1 MSQER
6 STATG
11 LAAKKRA
18 LLAQILKER
27 GIENPAGDAITRR
40 ADPREMPLS
49 FAQPRLW
56 FLDQLEPESPRY
68 NIFSMFQLQGTL
80 QVPALERSLTEIL
93 RRHEALRARFI
104 EVDGQPELRLAP
116 AGPFPL
122 TTLDLGGLSPVE
134 RASQLKHLALGEAQ
148 HPFHLAEGPLVRAT
162 LLRLDAEEH
171 VLLLSMH
178 HIVSDG
184 WSMEV
189 LTRELWAL
197 YQAYREGKS
206 SPLPAL
212 EIQYA
217 DFAAW
222 QRRWLQGAVL
232 EGQLSYWRR
241 QLEGLATLE
250 FPTDRPR
257 PPVQGFHGASR
268 FRLLPARIMDRMRAL
283 SQGEGVTLYM
293 ALLAVFAAWLRR
305 STGQD
310 DIAVG
315 SPIANR
321 PRAEVEGL
329 IGFFANT
336 LVLRTDLS
344 GDPTF
349 RELLGRVRD
358 VALAGY
364 AHEDVPFEKLVEEL
378 NPKRHLSRSPL
389 FQVAFVLQTGP
400 AAVIRLPGLT
410 IGPAAIENPFS
421 KFDLTLYAVDAD
433 PAAIGFEY
441 STDLFEA
448 ATVDRMLGQL
458 ETLLDGV
465 ASDPGRRVSEL
476 PLLSADERQAL
487 VAWNAT
493 DCDYPHGRQVHELI
507 EAQAE
512 RAPEAVAL
520 VFAGGAVRYR
530 ELNARANRLAHRL
543 RALGVGPETRVGICM
558 ARSVEMVVG
567 LLGILKAG
575 GAYVPLDASY
585 PPDRL
590 AYMLDDAGCSVVV
603 TLAGLLEKLPPM
615 SAPTLCLDRDD
626 EGGASP
632 SDTNL
637 APIGHP
643 EGLAYVMYTSGSTG
657 RPKGVMVTHRSLVNY
672 LSWAAGAYAESG
684 GDALVHSPLAFD
696 LTVTSLV
703 LPLVAGETVE
713 LLPEG
718 EIDAVADRLRR
729 GPEIGLLKITPA
741 HVKAL
746 SQMLADGEGAR
757 WARMLV
763 VGGDALYGEDLA
775 RVGAQAPETWLVNE
789 YGPTET
795 VVGCCVYQVRVGS
808 LVPGPVPIGRP
819 IANTR
824 LYVVD
829 EHLNPAPFGVRGEL
843 LIGGA
848 GVSRGYWS
856 RPDLTAERFIPD
868 PFGPEPGA
876 RLYRTGDLVRHR
888 ADGNLEYLGRIDQQV
903 KVRGFRIEPGEIESV
918 LGQHPAVKDSAVI
931 ARDDPSHEKRLVAYV
946 VPRTPA
952 QPSFEELREHLRR
965 SLPEYM
971 VPSSAVFLG
980 ELPLTPN
987 GKLDRSALPEP
998 GADREARHRLLRTPV
1013 EEALAGIWERVLG
1026 VSGVGAEENFFELG
1040 GHSLM
1045 ATRVVSQVR
1054 KTFAVELPLRALF
1067 EVPTVRGLAQ
1077 RIEAARGAGR
1087 ALPPPIE
1094 RVERGAG
1101 LPLSFAQQRL
1111 WFLDQFGEGSA
1122 YHMPVALR
1130 LRGDLDE
1137 RALVASLEE
1146 LLKRHGAL
1154 RTRFESAGGREVQVI
1169 EPTVSLDL
1177 QRLDLCGL
1185 PDGER
1190 EAEAKRLLEE
1200 EVSRPFDLSRAPLMR
1215 TKLLRVGEGDHV
1227 LVVTLHH
1234 IVSDGWSGGVLTR
1247 ELGELYRGYRSG
1259 NASSLP
1265 EPGIQYADYAVWQRA
1280 WLSGEVLEEQLDYWR
1295 RHLSGVSVLQLPTDR
1310 PRPAEQS
1317 LDGSCELEV
1326 WSGDVLKG
1334 LKSLSHREGATL
1346 FMVLLA
1352 AFQVL
1357 LRRWTGQDDVAVGTP
1372 IANRTRSEVEG
1383 VVGFFVNSLVL
1394 RTDLS
1399 GNPTFREL
1407 VARVKEVSL
1416 GAYDHQDL
1424 PFEKLVEELEPERDL
1439 SRNPLFQVMFALQN
1453 GPVEELQLPG
1463 LSIAAVDLPV
1473 RTTHFDLELH
1483 MAEVGGSLVAAVTYR
1498 TDLFVAETVRRV
1510 LGHYGRLLQAVAAD
1524 ASRRVSE
1531 LSLLTSAERERT
1543 LVEWNATGQE
1553 YLRES
1558 SISDLFAAQV
1568 QRTPEALAVVSGRE
1582 RLSYGELH
1590 RRSNQLAR
1598 HLRGLGV
1605 GPEVRVGIC
1614 VERSVEMVVG
1624 LLGILKAG
1632 GAYVPLDPSYPKER
1646 LGFMLEDSGVPVLL
1660 AQERLLGVFP
1670 EHEARVVCLD
1680 RDWGVIAG
1688 ESVEDVRSGALGEN
1702 VAYAIY
1708 TSGSTGRPKG
1718 VLVAHGGLVN
1728 LALWHSRVYEVGPGE
1743 RGTQLASPGF
1753 DASVWEVW
1761 PYLMRGASL
1770 HIPDEETRSNPSQ
1783 LVTWLAEEGIT
1794 HTFLPTPL
1802 AEAVLKESGVAGLGL
1817 RYLLTGGD
1825 KLHRVDTSGLPFRL
1839 VNHYGPTESTVVA
1852 TCVEVGR
1859 GGETNPPIGRPIWNT
1874 RAYVLDEG
1882 MAPVPIGVAGEL
1894 YIGGDGLARGY
1905 LNRPE
1910 LTGEKFVPDPF
1921 SQVGGERLY
1930 RTGDLV
1936 RWLGD
1941 GTIEFLGR
1949 TDHQVKVRG
1958 FRIEL
1963 GEVESVLAKHPG
1975 VKDVVVVV
1983 REEHPGDKRL
1993 VAYLVPG
2000 SEDASLVA
2008 ELRQYAKGKLPGHM
2022 VPSAFVLLAA
2032 LPLSPNGKL
2041 DRRALPAPEGPGAIE
2056 GTDEAP
2062 RSEVEKRIAAV
2073 WKEVLGVERVGVRD
2087 NFFDLGGHSLL
2098 LLQVHKKLRA
2108 ELPGR
2113 DLSVMDLFRYSTVQ
2127 SLAEHLS
2134 GGQAISGARMLERAR
2149 RRRDGRS
2156 ADIAVVA
2163 MAGRFPGASG
2173 VEEFWKNLRGGVE
2186 SISFFSDEE
2195 LRAAGVPGAL
2205 LRDERYVKAR
2215 AVLDGVDLFDA
2226 GFFGYS
2232 PREAEV
2238 IDPQQRLFLET
2249 AWEALERGGY
2259 SAEAYEG
2266 LIGVY
2271 AGVGIN
2277 NYWHN
2282 LSSNPEVLAA
2292 AGGFTTLI
2300 GSDKDFLPTRV
2311 SYKLNLQGPSVT
2323 VQTACSTSLVAVHMA
2338 CQSLLSHECDMAL
2351 AGGVSIGLPQKAG
2364 YRYQEEG
2371 IASPDGHC
2379 RAFDAK
2385 ARGTVS
2391 GSGVGIVLLKRLE
2404 DALRE
2409 GDTIEAVI
2417 KGSAINNDGSNK
2429 VGYTAPG
2436 VAGQAAAIAVAQM
2449 VGEVEPD
2456 TIGYIEAH
2464 GTGTT
2469 LGDPIEIEALKQVF
2483 GPQTRKGFCAIGSLK
2498 TNIGHLDAAAG
2509 VAGLIKTVLSLKHG
2523 ELPPSLHYEEP
2534 NPKIDFKNSPFF
2546 VNDRLRP
2553 WPRQGGPRRAGV
2565 SSFGIGGTNAHVV
2578 LEEAPAVGPSDR
2590 SRPWQ
2595 LLVVSAKSEAAV
2607 KVASAQLGE
2616 HLREHPEQELA
2627 DVAYTLRTG
2636 RRAFI
2641 HRRAVVCLDADDARA
2656 ALGGGDPRRVLE
2668 GVVEESGGRGVAF
2681 LFPGQGS
2688 QHVGMCAGIYGR
2700 EATFREEVDRCA
2712 EHLRGELGFDLRE
2725 VLYPG
2730 EAGEEEAATR
2740 LGETNVTQP
2749 ALFVVE
2755 WSLAK
2760 LWMAWGVK
2768 PEAMLGHSIGEY
2780 VAACLAGVFSL
2791 EDALS
2796 LVALRGRLMQGMP
2809 KGSMSAVRLEE
2820 QEVVALLDG
2829 SLGLAAINGPS
2840 QCVVS
2845 GPEEAVE
2852 SLETRFHARGVEYQR
2867 LRTSHAFH
2875 SPMMEPVLSAFRER
2889 VSAVERQA
2897 PKIPFV
2903 SNLSGTWIAEN
2914 EAMDPGYWARHL
2926 RETVRFG
2933 AGLSEILKER
2943 PRVLLEVG
2951 PGQALRGLARQ
2962 HPECGPEQVVV
2973 ASARHSRES
2982 RPDEQVL
2989 LEALGRLWLAGMDVD
3004 WTAVHADERRRRVP
3018 LPTYPFERKR
3028 YWVEASKVTAAPGS
3042 GSDKKPD
3049 IADWFYL
3056 PTWFRSM
3063 APRVSGVATPMPA
3076 SWLVFAD
3083 GCGLASGMARRLEET
3098 GHRVFSVEAGEG
3110 YLRRGEHAYQIDP
3123 RRRED
3128 YDALVGDLRARGE
3141 QPERIVHLWSLTR
3154 DEAGRSETR
3163 EIEEAQDL
3171 GFTSLLLLAQ
3181 ALGTGGA
3188 GSPVKL
3194 SVFTNGVQD
3203 VTGAETLRPE
3213 KATVLG
3219 PCLVIPQEY
3228 ASVRCRSI
3236 DVELPASGSWAES
3249 HVDQLVNEALGE
3261 GPDVAVAYRH
3271 KKRWVQGFKAVRVEG
3286 PEGVPARLREGGVY
3300 LITGGLGGVGLE
3312 LAQYLARTVKAKLVL
3327 VGRSRFPR
3335 GFRMVATS
3343 RGWRGARPRGP
3354 ADPEASGDDRR
3365 WRGSAGAPGRHGGR
3379 SADAHGVGA
3388 NPGAFRGASWSD
3400 PRCRR

>member
-1 MSQER
+1 
-6 STATG
+6 
-11 LAAKKRA
+11 
-18 LLAQILKER
+18 
-27 GIENPAGDAITRR
+27 
-40 ADPREMPLS
+40 
-49 FAQPRLW
+49 
-56 FLDQLEPESPRY
+56 
-68 NIFSMFQLQGTL
+68 
-80 QVPALERSLTEIL
+80 
-93 RRHEALRARFI
+93 
-104 EVDGQPELRLAP
+104 
-116 AGPFPL
+116 
-122 TTLDLGGLSPVE
+122 
-134 RASQLKHLALGEAQ
+134 
-148 HPFHLAEGPLVRAT
+148 
-162 LLRLDAEEH
+162 
-171 VLLLSMH
+171 
-178 HIVSDG
+178 
-184 WSMEV
+184 
-189 LTRELWAL
+189 
-197 YQAYREGKS
+197 
-206 SPLPAL
+206 
-212 EIQYA
+212 
-217 DFAAW
+217 
-222 QRRWLQGAVL
+222 
-232 EGQLSYWRR
+232 
-241 QLEGLATLE
+241 
-250 FPTDRPR
+250 
-257 PPVQGFHGASR
+257 
-268 FRLLPARIMDRMRAL
+268 
-283 SQGEGVTLYM
+283 
-293 ALLAVFAAWLRR
+293 
-305 STGQD
+305 
-310 DIAVG
+310 
-315 SPIANR
+315 
-321 PRAEVEGL
+321 
-329 IGFFANT
+329 
-336 LVLRTDLS
+336 
-344 GDPTF
+344 
-349 RELLGRVRD
+349 
-358 VALAGY
+358 
-364 AHEDVPFEKLVEEL
+364 
-378 NPKRHLSRSPL
+378 
-389 FQVAFVLQTGP
+389 
-400 AAVIRLPGLT
+400 
-410 IGPAAIENPFS
+410 
-421 KFDLTLYAVDAD
+421 
-433 PAAIGFEY
+433 
-441 STDLFEA
+441 
-448 ATVDRMLGQL
+448 
-458 ETLLDGV
+458 
-465 ASDPGRRVSEL
+465 
-476 PLLSADERQAL
+476 
-487 VAWNAT
+487 
-493 DCDYPHGRQVHELI
+493 
-507 EAQAE
+507 
-512 RAPEAVAL
+512 
-520 VFAGGAVRYR
+520 
-530 ELNARANRLAHRL
+530 
-543 RALGVGPETRVGICM
+543 
-558 ARSVEMVVG
+558 
-567 LLGILKAG
+567 
-575 GAYVPLDASY
+575 
-585 PPDRL
+585 
-590 AYMLDDAGCSVVV
+590 
-603 TLAGLLEKLPPM
+603 
-615 SAPTLCLDRDD
+615 
-626 EGGASP
+626 
-632 SDTNL
+632 
-637 APIGHP
+637 
-643 EGLAYVMYTSGSTG
+643 
-657 RPKGVMVTHRSLVNY
+657 
-672 LSWAAGAYAESG
+672 
-684 GDALVHSPLAFD
+684 
-696 LTVTSLV
+696 
-703 LPLVAGETVE
+703 
-713 LLPEG
+713 
-718 EIDAVADRLRR
+718 
-729 GPEIGLLKITPA
+729 
-741 HVKAL
+741 
-746 SQMLADGEGAR
+746 
-757 WARMLV
+757 
-763 VGGDALYGEDLA
+763 
-775 RVGAQAPETWLVNE
+775 
-789 YGPTET
+789 
-795 VVGCCVYQVRVGS
+795 
-808 LVPGPVPIGRP
+808 VPIGRP

-824 LYVVD
+824 LHVVD
-829 EHLNPAPFGVRGEL
+829 EHLNPTPFGAHGEL

-868 PFGPEPGA
+868 PFGSEPGA

-888 ADGNLEYLGRIDQQV
+888 ADGHLEYLGRIDQQV

-918 LGQHPAVKDSAVI
+918 LGQHPGVKDAVVI
-931 ARDDPSHEKRLVAYV
+931 ARDDSSREKRLVAFV
-946 VPRTPA
+946 VPRTA
-952 QPSFEELREHLRR
+952 VKPSSEDLRELLKRA
-965 SLPEYM
+965 LPDYM
-971 VPSSAVFLG
+971 VPSAFVFL
-980 ELPLTPN
+980 EALPLTPN
-987 GKLDRSALPEP
+987 GKLDRGALPEP
-998 GADREARHRLLRTPV
+998 GAEARDGRHRVLRTPV

-1026 VSGVGAEENFFELG
+1026 VSGIGAEENFFELG
-1040 GHSLM
+1040 GHSLL

-1054 KTFAVELPLRALF
+1054 KTFAVEVPLRVLF
-1067 EVPTVRGLAQ
+1067 EAPTVRGLAQ
-1077 RIEAARGAGR
+1077 RIETARGVGR

-1094 RVERGAG
+1094 RVARGAG

-1137 RALVASLEE
+1137 GALVGSLEE
-1146 LLKRHGAL
+1146 LLKRHEAL
-1154 RTRFESAGGREVQVI
+1154 RTRFESVGGREVQVI
-1169 EPTVSLDL
+1169 EPTVSLAL
-1177 QRLDLCGL
+1177 ERLDVCGL
-1185 PDGER
+1185 PEGER
-1190 EAEAKRLLEE
+1190 EAEAKRLVED
-1200 EVSRPFDLSRAPLMR
+1200 EVGRPFDLGQAPLMR
-1215 TKLLRVGEGDHV
+1215 TKLLRLGESDHV

-1259 NASSLP
+1259 NGSSLP
-1265 EPGIQYADYAVWQRA
+1265 EPGIQYADYAIWQRG
-1280 WLSGEVLEEQLDYWR
+1280 WLSGEVLEEQLAYWR
-1295 RHLSGVSVLQLPTDR
+1295 GHLSGVSVLQLPTDR
-1310 PRPAEQS
+1310 PRPVEQRLEGSSELVVWPAE
-1317 LDGSCELEV
+1317 
-1326 WSGDVLKG
+1326 VLKG
-1334 LKSLSHREGATL
+1334 LKDLSQREGATL

-1372 IANRTRSEVEG
+1372 IANRTRTEVEG

-1399 GNPTFREL
+1399 GDPTFREL
-1407 VARVKEVSL
+1407 LARVKEVAL
-1416 GAYDHQDL
+1416 GAYDHQEL
-1424 PFEKLVEELEPERDL
+1424 PFEKLVEALEPERDL

-1453 GPVEELQLPG
+1453 ASLDELQLPG
-1463 LSIAAVDLPV
+1463 LSVTPVDLPV

-1483 MAEVGGSLVAAVTYR
+1483 AAEVGGSLVAAVNYR
-1498 TDLFVAETVRRV
+1498 TDLFGAETMRRI
-1510 LGHYGRLLQAVAAD
+1510 LGHYGRLLQEVAAD
-1524 ASRRVSE
+1524 ASRRVSQ
-1531 LSLLTSAERERT
+1531 LPLLTSAERDLT
-1543 LVEWNATGQE
+1543 LVEWNATAQE
-1553 YLRES
+1553 YPRES
-1558 SISDLFAAQV
+1558 SISELFAAQAL
-1568 QRTPEALAVVSGRE
+1568 RAPDALAVVSGAARI
-1582 RLSYGELH
+1582 SYGELH

-1660 AQERLLGVFP
+1660 AQERLLDVFP
-1670 EHEARVVCLD
+1670 EHGARVVCLD
-1680 RDWGVIAG
+1680 RDRAAIAA
-1688 ESVEDVRSGALGEN
+1688 ESVEDLASGARGEN

-1718 VLVAHGGLVN
+1718 VLLAHDGLVN
-1728 LALWHSRVYEVGPGE
+1728 LALWHSRVYDVVPGD
-1743 RGTQLASPGF
+1743 RGTQVASPGF

-1761 PYLMRGASL
+1761 PYLVSGASL
-1770 HIPDEETRSNPSQ
+1770 HIPDDETRSNPSR
-1783 LVTWLAEEGIT
+1783 LVSWLTEQGIT
-1794 HTFLPTPL
+1794 HSFLPTPL
-1802 AEAVLKESGVAGLGL
+1802 AEAVLKESGVERLGL

-1825 KLHRVDTSGLPFRL
+1825 KLHRVDTARLPFRL

-1852 TCVEVGR
+1852 TCVAVGP
-1859 GGETNPPIGRPIWNT
+1859 GGETDPPIGRPIWNT

-1882 MAPVPIGVAGEL
+1882 MGPVPIGVAGEL
-1894 YIGGDGLARGY
+1894 FIGGGGLARGY

-1910 LTGEKFVPDPF
+1910 LTAEKFVPDPF
-1921 SQVGGERLY
+1921 SPSGGQRLY

-1983 REEHPGDKRL
+1983 REEQPGDKRL
-1993 VAYLVPG
+1993 VAYLVPE
-2000 SEDASLVA
+2000 SADASPVA
-2008 ELRQYAKGKLPGHM
+2008 DLRQYAKSKLPGHM

-2056 GTDEAP
+2056 GSDEAP

-2073 WKEVLGVERVGVRD
+2073 WQEVLGVERVGVRD

-2098 LLQVHKKLRA
+2098 LLQVHRKLRA

-2277 NYWHN
+2277 HYWHN

-2409 GDTIEAVI
+2409 GDIIEAVI

-2449 VGEVEPD
+2449 VGQVEPD

-2469 LGDPIEIEALKQVF
+2469 LGDPIEIEALRQAF

-2534 NPKIDFKNSPFF
+2534 NPKIDFKSSPFF

-2578 LEEAPAVGPSDR
+2578 LEEAPAVEPSDR

-2607 KVASAQLGE
+2607 KVAAAQLGE
-2616 HLREHPEQELA
+2616 HLQEHPEQELA

-2641 HRRAVVCLDADDARA
+2641 HRRAVVCLDAEDARA

-2668 GVVEESGGRGVAF
+2668 GVVEESGGHGVAF

-2700 EATFREEVDRCA
+2700 EAAFREEVDRCA

-2730 EAGEEEAATR
+2730 EAGEQEAARR

-2809 KGSMSAVRLEE
+2809 KGSMSAVGLPE
-2820 QEVVALLDG
+2820 QEVIALLDG

-2845 GPEEAVE
+2845 GPEEAVK
-2852 SLETRFHARGVEYQR
+2852 SLETRLHARGVEYRR

-2889 VSAVERQA
+2889 VAAVERQA

-2903 SNLSGTWIAEN
+2903 SNLSGTWITEN

-2926 RETVRFG
+2926 REPVRFG
-2933 AGLSEILKER
+2933 AGLSEILKGR

-3004 WTAVHADERRRRVP
+3004 WTALQGDQRRLRIP

-3028 YWVEASKVTAAPGS
+3028 YWVEASNAAAVPGR
-3042 GSDKKPD
+3042 GVDKKPD
-3049 IADWFYL
+3049 IADWFYV
-3056 PTWFRSM
+3056 PTWSRSM
-3063 APRVSGVATPMPA
+3063 APRVSGVATPKPA

-3083 GCGLASGMARRLEET
+3083 HCGLASGMARRLEET
-3098 GHRVFSVEAGEG
+3098 GHRVFSVEAGES
-3110 YLRRGEHAYQIDP
+3110 YVRGSEHSYQIDP

-3128 YDALVGDLRARGE
+3128 YDALLGDLRARGE
-3141 QPERIVHLWSLTR
+3141 QPERIVHLWGLTR

-3194 SVFTNGVQD
+3194 AVFTNGVQD
-3203 VTGAETLRPE
+3203 VTGADTLRPE

-3228 ASVRCRSI
+3228 PSVRCRSI
-3236 DVELPASGSWAES
+3236 DVELPASGSWSES
-3249 HVDQLVNEALGE
+3249 HVDQLVNETLGE

-3312 LAQYLARTVKAKLVL
+3312 LAEYLARTVKAKLVL
-3327 VGRSRFPR
+3327 VGRSAF
-3335 GFRMVATS
+3335 
-3343 RGWRGARPRGP
+3343 
-3354 ADPEASGDDRR
+3354 PEASEWSRRLEAGEEHDLEVQRIRKLQGMIEGGAEVLVLQGDLGDEAQMRAVLARTLERFGALHGVIHAAGGDKRGRPVVEVDRVHCEEQFRPRVRGMLVLEKVLRGLPLDFCILHSSLASVLGAVGNVAYTAAHVFMDRFAARQTRAEGVPWIAVNWDNWQTWNVEGTAVPAGTANVMTGPEGVEVFHRLLGLDDVPGMVVSTGDLQSRIDR
-3365 WRGSAGAPGRHGGR
+3365 WVGLSFLKDLEETTTVAVSRHPRPALQNAYVAPRNEVEKTLAGIWEGLLGIDQVGVNDNFFELGGDSVVSIQVLARSNAAGLRLTAQQIFERPTIAELAPVAGTVRVEVAEEPAVSGSVPLTPIQHWFFEQPFVDAHHFNQSVLLELRRPVDPSVLERGLEELVRHHDVLRFRYRRRDDGEVEGLAGEPGPVPFSQVDLSEYPEGEQAQALEAAASTLQASLDLSDGPLMRAACFNRGDQRSARLLLVIHHLVVDVISWRVLIEDLETACRQVVSGQPIRLPRKTTSFARWAGELGRYARSETVAKEAGYWLSLPWERVSPLPADLGGENAMESVKVVSTALDVDDTRVLLQDLPDRFKTQVNEVLLTALAGAVQGWTGASTLLVDVEGHGRESVIEGVDLSRSVGWFTSLFPVLLEVGFESGLLAALKSVKEQYRAIPGKGLGYGLLRYLHGDEAVSRRLGELPKAGLSFLYLGRMDQTASEGLFGATTEPVGPSQGPREKGWHLLEVVASVTGGR
-3379 SADAHGVGA
+3379 LRVNWVYSENLYQRSTVEMIAESFLDSLRAIVRLPAEAEAHTA
-3388 NPGAFRGASWSD
+3388 SDFPGARLGQRELEEFLSTVRRPEGARS
-3400 PRCRR
+3400 R